1 MEEQENG
8 IFEKKIKIFQKSL
21 KKCLTK
27 AKGLWYYRQA
37 LAEKGGS
44 AKLKLGKKQIKNG
57 IRKK

>member
-1 MEEQENG
+1 ME
-8 IFEKKIKIFQKSL
+8 FLRKKIKKFQKSS

-27 AKGLWYYRQA
+27 GKGLWYYRQA